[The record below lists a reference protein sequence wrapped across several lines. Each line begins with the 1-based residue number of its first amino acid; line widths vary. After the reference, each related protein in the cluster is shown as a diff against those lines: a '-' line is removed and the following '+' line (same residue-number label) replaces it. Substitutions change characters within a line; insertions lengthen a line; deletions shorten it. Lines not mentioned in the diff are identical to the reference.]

1 MKKFYFIFYLFIEY
15 NTKLNNLKNVFKGY
29 FCNFYLF
36 SNNLFS
42 LIFKIKFSILFIS
55 IEYK

>member
-15 NTKLNNLKNVFKGY
+15 NTKLNNLKNVFKRY